1 MQTEAQLGG
10 SEGAL
15 QQMRPPSVL
24 MAQAPYMLGA
34 RGWHSVLAVRG
45 PPHPHS
51 FTHTEKNVLPVSLP
65 SQGHGRVSYPKHH
78 TALCVLH

>member
-1 MQTEAQLGG
+1 MHAQEAPEMQTGAQLGG

-34 RGWHSVLAVRG
+34 KGGTVCWL
-45 PPHPHS
+45 
-51 FTHTEKNVLPVSLP
+51 
-65 SQGHGRVSYPKHH
+65 
-78 TALCVLH
+78 